1 MENIRQAIERA
12 KGRPNQQSGI
22 GFEPPRQQA
31 RRGFGDTHESKER
44 VQEVELD
51 FAYLQSQRIVAYD
64 GKDLRSRSFDML
76 RTEILRSM
84 DLNGWKTL
92 AVTSPTPNCGKT
104 LTAINLALSMARQPE
119 RQVLLADLDLRK
131 AQVAVSLGLKCQEGV
146 LGVIEGRIEVDSAIV
161 RARVGASSLEVLPTK
176 PTPNS
181 SDLVG
186 SNAMRMLLQDVT
198 GQGQPRIV
206 ILDLPP
212 LLTGHDVISILP
224 QVDCV
229 LLVAAVGTSRVSEI
243 EECNK
248 YLQGTDVVRFVLNK
262 VPESTTRYAYY
273 WGMLRNSTRGG
284 PRLFEGQHGEARAR
298 SAVIALEAAP
308 EALLVAV
315 AKQSTP

>member
-12 KGRPNQQSGI
+12 KVHPQQPSGI
-22 GFEPPRQQA
+22 GVDPVRQQA
-31 RRGFGDTHESKER
+31 RQVFGDAHESKKPS
-44 VQEVELD
+44 QEVELD
-51 FAYLQSQRIVAYD
+51 FVHLQSQRIVAYD

-76 RTEILRSM
+76 RTEVLQSM
-84 DLNGWKTL
+84 DLKGWKTL

-131 AQVAVSLGLKCQEGV
+131 PHVANSLGLRCRGGVVGV
-146 LGVIEGRIEVDSAIV
+146 LEGRIEVDSAIV
-161 RARVGASSLEVLPTK
+161 QARVGASSLDVLPSA
-176 PTPNS
+176 PASNS

-186 SNAMRMLLQDVT
+186 SSAMMMLLQDVKR
-198 GQGQPRIV
+198 QAQSRIA

-262 VPESTTRYAYY
+262 VPESSTKYVYY
-273 WGMLRNSTRGG
+273 
-284 PRLFEGQHGEARAR
+284 
-298 SAVIALEAAP
+298 
-308 EALLVAV
+308 
-315 AKQSTP
+315 